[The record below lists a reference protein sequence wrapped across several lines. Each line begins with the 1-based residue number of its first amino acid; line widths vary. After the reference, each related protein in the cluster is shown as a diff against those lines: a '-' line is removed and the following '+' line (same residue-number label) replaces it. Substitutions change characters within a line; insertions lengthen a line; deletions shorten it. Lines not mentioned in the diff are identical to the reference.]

1 MPFRALAA
9 PTATSRQP
17 HPVPCATTAVIHE
30 RRAVDAARERREL
43 VAGLLATHAAIP
55 PKYFYDE
62 RGARLFAAIC
72 EQPEYYPT
80 RTEAAIFARHR
91 DALRAAAGTGKEL
104 VDLGAGDCA
113 KAPLWF
119 ATFAPARYVAVDIAR
134 ASLAS
139 ALPPLAARYP
149 AIDMV
154 GVVTDFTRGLDLA
167 DELTGGP
174 VTFAYPGSSIGNFAP
189 EDALAF
195 LRAIRLHCESRDS
208 GLVIGVDTTKDVARL
223 EAAYDDA
230 AGVTAAF
237 NRNVLLHVNRV
248 LGTRFDPHAFAHV
261 ALYDEEHSRIE
272 MHLEARRAQRVI
284 VDGIARTF
292 AAGERIHTEHSYKY
306 PPAAFRALLLRAGF
320 TRVRLFQ
327 DDACDFAVFY
337 VA

>member
-119 ATFAPARYVAVDIAR
+119 ATFAPARYVATATATAMLVDLVRTPIYVWQAG
-134 ASLAS
+134 SVLTTMVV
-139 ALPPLAARYP
+139 PL
-149 AIDMV
+149 
-154 GVVTDFTRGLDLA
+154 
-167 DELTGGP
+167 
-174 VTFAYPGSSIGNFAP
+174 S
-189 EDALAF
+189 
-195 LRAIRLHCESRDS
+195 
-208 GLVIGVDTTKDVARL
+208 VAT
-223 EAAYDDA
+223 
-230 AGVTAAF
+230 AGVLIGT
-237 NRNVLLHVNRV
+237 V
-248 LGTRFDPHAFAHV
+248 LG
-261 ALYDEEHSRIE
+261 
-272 MHLEARRAQRVI
+272 
-284 VDGIARTF
+284 
-292 AAGERIHTEHSYKY
+292 ER
-306 PPAAFRALLLRAGF
+306 LLLGMSIRQF
-320 TRVRLFQ
+320 R
-327 DDACDFAVFY
+327 FAIAILIGLLGVWLI
-337 VA
+337 VQGLN